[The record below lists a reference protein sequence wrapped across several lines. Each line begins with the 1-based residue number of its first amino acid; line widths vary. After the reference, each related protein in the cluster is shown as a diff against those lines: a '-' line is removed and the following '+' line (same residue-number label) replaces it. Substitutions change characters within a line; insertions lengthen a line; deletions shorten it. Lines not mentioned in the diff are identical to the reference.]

1 MRWALSIISWS
12 KLRCTMWLTYQAS
25 ASTQASQTAAS
36 ASVRSRASWSAS
48 RGGRPG
54 FSRRPSSML
63 GHQAVAGAAHG
74 QDAFAPELA
83 AQPADEDFQRV
94 AVGLGVEAVERI
106 EQMLARVQAP
116 RMDRE
121 HAQQRPFLGR
131 EQQGAACI
139 AHHLDRKSTRL
150 ISSHLVI
157 SYAVF

>member
-25 ASTQASQTAAS
+25 AST
-36 ASVRSRASWSAS
+36 RASWSAS

-54 FSRRPSSML
+54 FSRRPSAML

-116 RMDRE
+116 RMD
-121 HAQQRPFLGR
+121 
-131 EQQGAACI
+131 
-139 AHHLDRKSTRL
+139 
-150 ISSHLVI
+150 
-157 SYAVF
+157 